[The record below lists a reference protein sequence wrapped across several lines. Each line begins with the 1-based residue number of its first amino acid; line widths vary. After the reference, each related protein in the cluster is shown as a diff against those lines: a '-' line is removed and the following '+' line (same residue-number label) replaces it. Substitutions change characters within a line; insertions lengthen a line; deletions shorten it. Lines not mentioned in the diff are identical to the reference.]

1 MYTHQRVTKKCI
13 HILRDVIY
21 VKCVYI
27 FWAPSVYI
35 HIYVQRVP
43 KDVYTSEGAQKCI
56 HILRDV
62 IYVKCVYIFFGTLCI
77 YMYRGCQ
84 KMYTHQRVSKNVYTF
99 SEMLSM

>member
-1 MYTHQRVTKKCI
+1 MLKIHVRIEYTG
-13 HILRDVIY
+13 
-21 VKCVYI
+21 
-27 FWAPSVYI
+27 
-35 HIYVQRVP
+35 
-43 KDVYTSEGAQKCI
+43 GAKKCI